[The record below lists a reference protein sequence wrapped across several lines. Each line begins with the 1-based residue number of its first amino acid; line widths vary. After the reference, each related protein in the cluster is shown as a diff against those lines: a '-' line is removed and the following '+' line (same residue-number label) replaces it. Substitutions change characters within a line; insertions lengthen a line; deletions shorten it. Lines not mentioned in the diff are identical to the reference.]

1 MSSKSSQIL
10 DLIPILDAVFR
21 AKQTRLAKI
30 NQRIIDLKAQLASLD
45 RPQDADLDAPATR
58 AGADV
63 LWDTWV
69 QDRRKLIMKELALA
83 ARDREN
89 ERVVVA
95 NALAKLEATRKLSV
109 RLSKADKEEAERR
122 ASW

>member
-1 MSSKSSQIL
+1 MTSKSSQIL
-10 DLIPILDAVFR
+10 GLLPVLDAVFR

-30 NQRIIDLKAQLASLD
+30 NQRITDLKTQMASLD
-45 RPQDADLDAPATR
+45 RPHGPDLNAPATR

-63 LWDTWV
+63 LWDAWV

-95 NALAKLEATRKLSV
+95 AALAKLEATRKLSA
-109 RLSKADKEEAERR
+109 RLSKADKDEATRR

>member
-1 MSSKSSQIL
+1 MTSKSSQIRGL
-10 DLIPILDAVFR
+10 VPVLDAVFR

-45 RPQDADLDAPATR
+45 RPHNADLDAPATR

-69 QDRRKLIMKELALA
+69 QDRRKLILKELALA

-95 NALAKLEATRKLSV
+95 KALAKLEATRKLSI